1 MEDPDARPDPKPRTP
16 FESMRPDKTAFSVV
30 DLGDETADKAYW
42 WSLTPLERLEAL
54 EWMRQ
59 VA

>member
-1 MEDPDARPDPKPRTP
+1 
-16 FESMRPDKTAFSVV
+16 MRPDKTAFSVV